1 MLRPDLCN
9 IMIVSELPLV
19 SVITITFNAARE
31 LPPTLRS
38 VKEQTFR
45 GFEHIVID
53 GASADD
59 TVSVARREGVEGLRL
74 VSEPDRGLYDAMNK
88 GLKTA
93 RGKYV
98 VFLNAGDSFAD
109 ASVLQAYADAAMKD
123 PDIIYADTDLVDAGR
138 KVVGHR
144 HLSAPDVLTFESFS
158 HGMLVCHQAFMVRR
172 SIAPRY
178 DLRYRFSADYDWTV
192 RCLALTVPQRC
203 VNLHRVAIHYLKD
216 GLTGRNRRASLLERF
231 RIMSRHY
238 GAPTAIG
245 RHVGFIPRAI
255 ARKLGR

>member
-1 MLRPDLCN
+1 
-9 IMIVSELPLV
+9 MIVSELPLV

-178 DLRYRFSADYDWTV
+178 DLRYRFSADYEWCI
-192 RCLALTVPQRC
+192 RCLQHSRHNA
-203 VNLHRVAIHYLKD
+203 
-216 GLTGRNRRASLLERF
+216 GLTDTVFIDYLNEGVTSSNKISSLLERF
-231 RIMSRHY
+231 RIMAYYYGWLPTVARHIKF
-238 GAPTAIG
+238 AG
-245 RHVGFIPRAI
+245 RALKR
-255 ARKLGR
+255 RLK

>member
-1 MLRPDLCN
+1 MLRPERCN

-93 RGKYV
+93 RGK
-98 VFLNAGDSFAD
+98 
-109 ASVLQAYADAAMKD
+109 
-123 PDIIYADTDLVDAGR
+123 
-138 KVVGHR
+138 
-144 HLSAPDVLTFESFS
+144 
-158 HGMLVCHQAFMVRR
+158 
-172 SIAPRY
+172 
-178 DLRYRFSADYDWTV
+178 
-192 RCLALTVPQRC
+192 
-203 VNLHRVAIHYLKD
+203 
-216 GLTGRNRRASLLERF
+216 
-231 RIMSRHY
+231 
-238 GAPTAIG
+238 
-245 RHVGFIPRAI
+245 
-255 ARKLGR
+255 